1 MIMMYLQKLYI
12 RRYQS
17 QQNLRH
23 IFPGIARWPLHCLL
37 IILVWYYFMSS
48 TLLFAD
54 DPLITQEIR
63 YHTTE
68 TSEVFLVWGIDGWNV
83 APEEMRPTGT
93 IVKAGHI
100 HELTVQEGDT
110 FVAKIPVSFPMMSD
124 DGFLITQSHVD
135 PIMKEKLMYTP
146 MDRERNSFIARI
158 QVPSAAI
165 LNYGFLI
172 IKNREGVDLIRP
184 G

>member
-93 IVKAGHI
+93 IVKEGHI
-100 HELTVQEGDT
+100 GGCDKVPKLLT
-110 FVAKIPVSFPMMSD
+110 FVFFRFSKN
-124 DGFLITQSHVD
+124 LITEEFYICMSYLCSSCLCDAPNSLVAKKRRQTCPSR
-135 PIMKEKLMYTP
+135 PTP
-146 MDRERNSFIARI
+146 HRSVLSKD
-158 QVPSAAI
+158 
-165 LNYGFLI
+165 
-172 IKNREGVDLIRP
+172 
-184 G
+184 